1 MKRILLLITL
11 CVCIGL
17 YYNNWVNKNFV
28 SNDNCADTIV
38 VDSIAYDYD
47 DWVQM
52 QWSVDSG
59 YGKTD

>member
-1 MKRILLLITL
+1 MKRIFLLITL

-17 YYNNWVNKNFV
+17 YYNNLVNKNFV
-28 SNDNCADTIV
+28 SNDNCTDTTV

>member
-1 MKRILLLITL
+1 MKRIFLLITL

-38 VDSIAYDYD
+38 VDSIDHDYD

>member
-1 MKRILLLITL
+1 MKRIFLLITL

-28 SNDNCADTIV
+28 YNDNCADTIV

>member
-1 MKRILLLITL
+1 MKRIFLLITL

-38 VDSIAYDYD
+38 VDSID
-47 DWVQM
+47 Q
-52 QWSVDSG
+52 
-59 YGKTD
+59 

>member
-1 MKRILLLITL
+1 MKRIFLLITL

-17 YYNNWVNKNFV
+17 YYNNWVNKNFF